1 MAKFKIEDVK
11 LISERNMVQI
21 TYDVYYNER
30 TEIDSEGEEIIKED
44 SQRFFKEFPKSLNTL
59 EIKEKINQFAEEF
72 IKEKQIEQNLK
83 ELEGFEN
90 DMEV

>member
-11 LISERNMVQI
+11 LIPERNMVQI

-30 TEIDSEGEEIIKED
+30 TEIDSEGEEITKED
-44 SQRFFKEFPKSLNTL
+44 NQRFFKEFPKSLNTL

-90 DMEV
+90 DTEV